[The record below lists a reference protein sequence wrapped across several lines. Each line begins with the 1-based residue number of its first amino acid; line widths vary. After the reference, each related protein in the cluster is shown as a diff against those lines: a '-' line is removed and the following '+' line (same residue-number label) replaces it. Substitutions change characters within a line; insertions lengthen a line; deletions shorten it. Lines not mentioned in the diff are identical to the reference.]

1 MKQRRLVLAL
11 VLVFVLSSG
20 TVFTAC
26 STKTPEPSAEE
37 ITAQKAEEEKKAA
50 MAPFVGIWEA
60 KSINDPDQGE
70 IVESVYPTARD
81 AYKAIYGYDFAED
94 GIGLFIRFGAQKPF
108 TWSVDADGKLTL
120 TLAGNAGSY
129 TATVDSSTGQ
139 MTIEGS
145 DGSKAVLTQVTKT
158 SGDYSS
164 LKYKP
169 FDAMADRGTIG
180 RNFSSK
186 IESSMRFKLKT
197 EVNKVLIDNDDI
209 YVRYMGIAKS
219 PDGYME
225 GYVFEIINKPDT
237 WIACDFRLD
246 NSDNTLWSYDSNY
259 LERGERVYAFVIN
272 SSNKKM
278 PLADLTKAEGV
289 IEYHHIKDGKSLEDN
304 QKQDIDL
311 AITQDK

>member
-26 STKTPEPSAEE
+26 STKTSEPSTEE
-37 ITAQKAEEEKKAA
+37 IATQKAEEEKKAA

-81 AYKAIYGYDFAED
+81 TYKAIYGYDFAED
-94 GIGLFIRFGAQKPF
+94 GTGLFIRLGAQKPF
-108 TWSVDADGKLTL
+108 TWSVNADGKLTI

-129 TATVDSSTGQ
+129 TAAVDSSTGQ

-145 DGSKAVLTQVTKT
+145 DGSKAVLTQVIKT

-169 FDAMADRGTIG
+169 FDAMADRGTIA

-186 IESSMRFKLKT
+186 IESSMRFKLKI
-197 EVNKVLIDNDDI
+197 EVDKVLVDNDDI
-209 YVRYMGIAKS
+209 YVRYVGIAKS

-225 GYVFEIINKPDT
+225 GYVFEIINKSEYMVISISYRKFLTLAHYNLLIVPERQAT
-237 WIACDFRLD
+237 ML
-246 NSDNTLWSYDSNY
+246 NTFCFL
-259 LERGERVYAFVIN
+259 
-272 SSNKKM
+272 
-278 PLADLTKAEGV
+278 
-289 IEYHHIKDGKSLEDN
+289 
-304 QKQDIDL
+304 
-311 AITQDK
+311 

>member
-26 STKTPEPSAEE
+26 STKTSEPSTEE
-37 ITAQKAEEEKKAA
+37 IATQKAEEEKKAA

-81 AYKAIYGYDFAED
+81 TYKAIYGYDFAED
-94 GIGLFIRFGAQKPF
+94 GTGLFIRLGAQKPF
-108 TWSVDADGKLTL
+108 TWSVNADGKLTI

-129 TATVDSSTGQ
+129 TAAVDSSTGQ

-145 DGSKAVLTQVTKT
+145 DGSKAVLTQVIKT

-169 FDAMADRGTIG
+169 FDAMADRGTIA

-197 EVNKVLIDNDDI
+197 EVDKVLVDNDDI
-209 YVRYMGIAKS
+209 YVRYVGIAKS

-225 GYVFEIINKPDT
+225 GYVFEIINKSDT
-237 WIACDFRLD
+237 WIACNFRLD
-246 NSDNTLWSYDSNY
+246 NSDQTLWSYDSNY

-289 IEYHHIKDGKSLEDN
+289 IEYYHIKDGKSLEDN

>member
-1 MKQRRLVLAL
+1 
-11 VLVFVLSSG
+11 
-20 TVFTAC
+20 
-26 STKTPEPSAEE
+26 
-37 ITAQKAEEEKKAA
+37 
-50 MAPFVGIWEA
+50 
-60 KSINDPDQGE
+60 
-70 IVESVYPTARD
+70 
-81 AYKAIYGYDFAED
+81 
-94 GIGLFIRFGAQKPF
+94 
-108 TWSVDADGKLTL
+108 
-120 TLAGNAGSY
+120 
-129 TATVDSSTGQ
+129 
-139 MTIEGS
+139 
-145 DGSKAVLTQVTKT
+145 
-158 SGDYSS
+158 
-164 LKYKP
+164 
-169 FDAMADRGTIG
+169 MADRGTIG

-219 PDGYME
+219 PNGYME
-225 GYVFEIINKPDT
+225 GYVFEIINKSDT